1 MSAANDLGESAGRIV
16 TPGRRPGTSAKERK
30 RQQRARDRGALLFER
45 QDWQLFLDPATL
57 PQKAGCQPAQLRAIT
72 LREPTDN
79 ALDVGADATIER
91 DGDTWIIA
99 DNGPGLDPADV
110 PRLFAVNRPLLS
122 SKRRRLPLRGM
133 LGNGLRVLTGAVAAS
148 EGSLIVETRGHR
160 LTLAVDMATGLTR
173 VENDQAVPV
182 KPGVAVHITFGP
194 RLPRYY
200 GDESTLARNAIAI
213 ASYGKGYDGPSS
225 PWWYSSRDLH
235 LLMQQVTPD
244 NTTVGRLC
252 RELGFDVQDDRIAR
266 TLSREDAAVILAQLR
281 KDNRPVDPKDLG
293 SIGPELFRLR
303 CYACHNGTAHIGGAD
318 IPYVV
323 EAWADCHRSQQRGE
337 GTVNVDL
344 YLNRTPSLANILVSS
359 YASGFGMQGCGIH
372 RGIDGPK
379 TGNYNVHL
387 SVIAPYIELATDGKE
402 PSLHPFSEAI
412 ATVLRKACRAA
423 HRAMDKPPDRISIK
437 DAACDV
443 MADAYRVASGGAGLA
458 NARQVMYQARP
469 KILAMTGQD
478 ELNDKYFTQVLLPD
492 FIDAHPELTADW
504 DIIFD
509 DRGAFVEPH
518 TGRVV
523 PLGTLEVRQY
533 IGERPPSARRQA
545 SNANCWHQ
553 PTGRQTAT
561 CISCSSRRKALARYL
576 PARRLPSDSML
587 PLCQRKACRLLPRGG
602 SLTGWHRI
610 SSRCSSC
617 TISMSPASPFSAH

>member
-225 PWWYSSRDLH
+225 PWWYR
-235 LLMQQVTPD
+235 T
-244 NTTVGRLC
+244 
-252 RELGFDVQDDRIAR
+252 AR
-266 TLSREDAAVILAQLR
+266 PSPADAAG
-281 KDNRPVDPKDLG
+281 D
-293 SIGPELFRLR
+293 
-303 CYACHNGTAHIGGAD
+303 
-318 IPYVV
+318 
-323 EAWADCHRSQQRGE
+323 
-337 GTVNVDL
+337 
-344 YLNRTPSLANILVSS
+344 
-359 YASGFGMQGCGIH
+359 
-372 RGIDGPK
+372 
-379 TGNYNVHL
+379 TG
-387 SVIAPYIELATDGKE
+387 
-402 PSLHPFSEAI
+402 
-412 ATVLRKACRAA
+412 
-423 HRAMDKPPDRISIK
+423 
-437 DAACDV
+437 
-443 MADAYRVASGGAGLA
+443 
-458 NARQVMYQARP
+458 
-469 KILAMTGQD
+469 
-478 ELNDKYFTQVLLPD
+478 
-492 FIDAHPELTADW
+492 
-504 DIIFD
+504 
-509 DRGAFVEPH
+509 
-518 TGRVV
+518 
-523 PLGTLEVRQY
+523 
-533 IGERPPSARRQA
+533 
-545 SNANCWHQ
+545 
-553 PTGRQTAT
+553 
-561 CISCSSRRKALARYL
+561 
-576 PARRLPSDSML
+576 
-587 PLCQRKACRLLPRGG
+587 
-602 SLTGWHRI
+602 
-610 SSRCSSC
+610 
-617 TISMSPASPFSAH
+617 